1 MDKYIEII
9 NNYINTIFINEFPDI
24 IKSQILNLLN
34 GGGKKFRPVLF
45 IIFAGGLQ
53 NNILH
58 VACLIEL
65 IHNISLIIDD
75 LPDMD
80 NEIVRRNK
88 PTFHI
93 KNGIQYTHF
102 FIYYLLNKCFIMLS
116 NIDYN
121 IDCIPGNTNSIDNK
135 NIKTIQDII
144 SIFKINLNSLIDGQ
158 FIDIEY
164 TFNNDNNKFINLIEK
179 YFTSHNDIMVYNN
192 ISNIIKK
199 SQIQQQPNT
208 QPNTQL
214 QQLNPEIVNEF
225 TKEKTAILVNISLN
239 LKKTASLF
247 NIAIIGG
254 LFYQLLNKNI
264 EYDVAQK
271 CFNRDIEKEME
282 YTGIN
287 NDGTKHNYI
296 GYNILDDIENIEDIY
311 KSVYDNTIFKILVVL
326 SNMLGYLFQVGD
338 DILDF
343 EKDKIHNKP
352 NICNHLTITTTR
364 YILDSGCEWLIL
376 SFKIIAEKLKTIS
389 PDIEIDIKTLEIIIK
404 NIKNR

>member
-58 VACLIEL
+58 IACLIEL

-88 PTFHI
+88 PAFHI

-116 NIDYN
+116 NINYN
-121 IDCIPGNTNSIDNK
+121 IDCPIGDNNSIDNK
-135 NIKTIQDII
+135 NIKTLQDII

-164 TFNNDNNKFINLIEK
+164 TTNNDNNKLINLMEK
-179 YFTSHNDIMVYNN
+179 YFTSHNDIMIYNN

-199 SQIQQQPNT
+199 
-208 QPNTQL
+208 L
-214 QQLNPEIVNEF
+214 QTLKQSNPEIENEF
-225 TKEKTAILVNISLN
+225 TKEKKAILVNISLN

-271 CFNRDIEKEME
+271 CFNRDIEKEMV

-311 KSVYDNTIFKILVVL
+311 KSVYNNTIFKILVVL

-343 EKDKIHNKP
+343 EKDKTHNKP

-376 SFKIIAEKLKTIS
+376 AFKIIAEKLKTIS
-389 PDIEIDIKTLEIIIK
+389 PEIEIDITTLEIIIK

>member
-1 MDKYIEII
+1 
-9 NNYINTIFINEFPDI
+9 
-24 IKSQILNLLN
+24 
-34 GGGKKFRPVLF
+34 
-45 IIFAGGLQ
+45 
-53 NNILH
+53 
-58 VACLIEL
+58 
-65 IHNISLIIDD
+65 
-75 LPDMD
+75 
-80 NEIVRRNK
+80 
-88 PTFHI
+88 
-93 KNGIQYTHF
+93 
-102 FIYYLLNKCFIMLS
+102 MLS

-121 IDCIPGNTNSIDNK
+121 IDCPIGDNNSIDNK
-135 NIKTIQDII
+135 NIKTLQDII

-164 TFNNDNNKFINLIEK
+164 TTNNDNNKLINLMEK
-179 YFTSHNDIMVYNN
+179 YFTSHNDIMIYNN

-199 SQIQQQPNT
+199 
-208 QPNTQL
+208 L
-214 QQLNPEIVNEF
+214 QTLKQSNPEIENEF
-225 TKEKTAILVNISLN
+225 TKEKKAILVNISLN

-271 CFNRDIEKEME
+271 CFNRDIEKEMV

-311 KSVYDNTIFKILVVL
+311 KSVYNNTIFKILVVL

-343 EKDKIHNKP
+343 EKDKTHNKP

-376 SFKIIAEKLKTIS
+376 AFKIIAEKLKTIS
-389 PDIEIDIKTLEIIIK
+389 PEIEIDITTLEIIIK

>member
-1 MDKYIEII
+1 
-9 NNYINTIFINEFPDI
+9 
-24 IKSQILNLLN
+24 
-34 GGGKKFRPVLF
+34 
-45 IIFAGGLQ
+45 
-53 NNILH
+53 
-58 VACLIEL
+58 
-65 IHNISLIIDD
+65 
-75 LPDMD
+75 MD

-135 NIKTIQDII
+135 KIKTIQDII

-164 TFNNDNNKFINLIEK
+164 TTNNDNNKLINLIEK

-208 QPNTQL
+208 QP

-254 LFYQLLNKNI
+254 LFYQLLNKNV

-271 CFNRDIEKEME
+271 CFNRDIEKEMT

-287 NDGTKHNYI
+287 NDGTKNNYI
-296 GYNILDDIENIEDIY
+296 DYNILDDIENIEDIY
-311 KSVYDNTIFKILVVL
+311 KSVYDNTIFKILVML
-326 SNMLGYLFQVGD
+326 SNMLGYLFQISD
-338 DILDF
+338 DILDV
-343 EKDKIHNKP
+343 EEDKTHNKP
-352 NICNHLTITTTR
+352 NVCNHLTITTAC
-364 YILDSGCEWLIL
+364 YILHNCCDWLIL
-376 SFKIIAEKLKTIS
+376 AFKIIAEKFKIIS
-389 PDIEIDIKTLEIIIK
+389 PDIDIDITTLEIIIK

>member
-9 NNYINTIFINEFPDI
+9 NNYINTTFINEFPDI
-24 IKSQILNLLN
+24 IKSQILNLLID
-34 GGGKKFRPVLF
+34 GGKKLRPILF
-45 IIFAGGLQ
+45 IIFAGRIQ

-135 NIKTIQDII
+135 KIKTIQDII

-164 TFNNDNNKFINLIEK
+164 TTNNDNNKLINLIEK

-208 QPNTQL
+208 QP

-254 LFYQLLNKNI
+254 LFYQLLNKNV

-271 CFNRDIEKEME
+271 CFNRDIEKEMT

-287 NDGTKHNYI
+287 NDGTKNNYI
-296 GYNILDDIENIEDIY
+296 DYNILDDIENIEDIY
-311 KSVYDNTIFKILVVL
+311 KSVYDNTIFKILVML
-326 SNMLGYLFQVGD
+326 SNMLGYLFQISD
-338 DILDF
+338 DILDV
-343 EKDKIHNKP
+343 EEDKTHNKP
-352 NICNHLTITTTR
+352 NVCNHLTITTAC
-364 YILDSGCEWLIL
+364 YILHNCCDWLIL
-376 SFKIIAEKLKTIS
+376 AFKIIAEKFKIIS
-389 PDIEIDIKTLEIIIK
+389 PDIDIDITTLEIIIK